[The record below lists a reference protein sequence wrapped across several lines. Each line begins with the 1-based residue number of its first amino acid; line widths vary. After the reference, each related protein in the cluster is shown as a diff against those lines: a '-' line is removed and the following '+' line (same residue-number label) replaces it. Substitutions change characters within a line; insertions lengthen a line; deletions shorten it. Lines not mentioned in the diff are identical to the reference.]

1 MEIIGLAVVV
11 FASTN
16 VDDLLVLV
24 AFFADPQFGTRE
36 VVLGQ
41 YAGIAVLFALGYA
54 GSLLALVIPHAYIG
68 LLGIIAIALGVK
80 KLFALG
86 RNEGQSNN
94 LLERHDDSLSQTH
107 TVTVALVTMANGADN
122 IGVYL
127 PTFAVQPGHA
137 IGVFAIVFLVLTGL
151 WCFLAHWLVFH
162 STFGSQIRRFANRI
176 TPFVLIGLGVLI
188 MLQAGTF
195 GLIHGLN

>member
-24 AFFADPQFGTRE
+24 AFFADPQFGARE

-80 KLFALG
+80 KLFDLG
-86 RNEGQSNN
+86 RNEGQSNK

-107 TVTVALVTMANGADN
+107 SVTVALVTMANGADN